1 MRWRMVLEVVGG
13 EGVAEVHEVGSG
25 ERIPTEHTAATLGLG
40 LEEGKAVLAAMQRH
54 LVTAQVEEHCRNRR
68 RCGRCGA
75 PRRFCQRSRQT

>member
-40 LEEGKAVLAAMQRH
+40 LEEGV
-54 LVTAQVEEHCRNRR
+54 
-68 RCGRCGA
+68 GA
-75 PRRFCQRSRQT
+75 ETTLPGSAD